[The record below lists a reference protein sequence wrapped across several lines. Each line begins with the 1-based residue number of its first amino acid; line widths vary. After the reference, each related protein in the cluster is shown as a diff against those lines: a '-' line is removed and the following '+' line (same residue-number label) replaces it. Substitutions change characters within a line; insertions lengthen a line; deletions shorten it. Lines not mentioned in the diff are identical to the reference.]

1 MRRILVLLMALML
14 CTSSA
19 SADYW
24 RVFDNAGLF
33 SAEDVETIEQAIADF
48 QRTTNTDFAVLTF
61 EGFFGNNIS
70 GEIAELFYE
79 YNDFGFGHTASGIVY
94 FFHLYDGLLYAN
106 FGLKG
111 ETNASVDEETHHSIA
126 VSCRQF
132 ITEGNYTSAVLY
144 LIDSAKEAVIEYKK
158 GR

>member
-1 MRRILVLLMALML
+1 MKRIFVLLIALML
-14 CTSSA
+14 FATSA
-19 SADYW
+19 LAEPW

-33 SAEDVETIEQAIADF
+33 SVEDAKTIEQAIADF

-70 GEIAELFYE
+70 GKIAELFYE
-79 YNDFGFGHTASGIVY
+79 FNNFGFGHTASGIVY
-94 FFHLYDGLLYAN
+94 FFHLYDGMLYAN

-111 ETNASVDEETHHSIA
+111 ETNAIIDDEKHHSIA

-132 ITEGNYTSAVLY
+132 VTEGNYTSAVLH
-144 LIDSAKEAVIEYKK
+144 LIDSAKEEVVAYKK